1 MAASRCRWPG
11 RQTGKAACFRSRC
24 LRVRLPPGPLV
35 VMSRTTRPR
44 GAARS
49 ARLAVDEEIRGSN
62 PLGGAGLERNGS
74 RHGTRTGMAARLKP
88 WCPVGST
95 PTRASPSG
103 TGWNASAGH
112 WRAQVAVT
120 HPPFGVLQ
128 VQLLPGALLLSE
140 GSGPLVYRQ
149 GHRPLKPERR
159 VRFPHGL
166 LSGFSMRPDC
176 GGAGARPSL
185 ISSVGWVRLPDPLLS
200 ATAG

>member
-1 MAASRCRWPG
+1 M
-11 RQTGKAACFRSRC
+11 
-24 LRVRLPPGPLV
+24 RVRLPPGPLV
-35 VMSRTTRPR
+35 VKLQSIRPR

-74 RHGTRTGMAARLKP
+74 RHGTRTGIAARLKP

-103 TGWNASAGH
+103 SDASAGH
-112 WRAQVAVT
+112 RRAQMAVI
-120 HPPFGVLQ
+120 HPPLGALQ
-128 VQLLPGALLLSE
+128 VQLLPGALSLSD

-166 LSGFSMRPDC
+166 LSGFSIRPDR